1 MNDTL
6 YKDLIVPWIPHHERA
21 ILQRRDWWL
30 LPIRRMFYDV
40 VYCGLLVDVILHS
53 GSPCDYRFCICRYFG
68 LRDKT
73 YFYRQQSEFWR
84 NGPQVH
90 WSESEEEEEDSDG

>member
-30 LPIRRMFYDV
+30 LPIRRMFYDGV
-40 VYCGLLVDVILHS
+40 CKMLIWNS
-53 GSPCDYRFCICRYFG
+53 I
-68 LRDKT
+68 
-73 YFYRQQSEFWR
+73 
-84 NGPQVH
+84 
-90 WSESEEEEEDSDG
+90 